1 MVQLLHPYRT
11 TGKTVAL
18 TRWTFVSKV
27 MSLLLNMLS
36 KLIVIKTPIGY
47 LYVKIWELESLYI
60 LIYLL
65 GKLFDCYYCL
75 LTSLVVQKV
84 KRLPK
89 MQETRVWSLVWEDP
103 LEKKMATHSS
113 ILAWKIPWTE
123 EPGWLL
129 SMGSQRVGH
138 NWSDLACMHACIGE
152 ENGNPL
158 QYSCLENPR
167 DGGAW

>member
-1 MVQLLHPYRT
+1 
-11 TGKTVAL
+11 
-18 TRWTFVSKV
+18 

-129 SMGSQRVGH
+129 SRGSQRVGH
-138 NWSDLACMHACIGE
+138 NWVTSLFTVVYYCTKLPSEKNFIDSKHFPYF
-152 ENGNPL
+152 PL
-158 QYSCLENPR
+158 
-167 DGGAW
+167 W